1 MLPTGLAF
9 LFDFG
14 TNTKHWSIRWEFA
27 ASCFWLDLSNLMQP
41 YLPSETPPGLRDLRD
56 KELKDLR
63 GDGTGV
69 RKLCDRIYDYAT
81 YNDLGNPD
89 RGKEFIRPI
98 LGGKKIPYPRRCRTG
113 RPPTDTSKFCCLCNC
128 WQIVEIRI
136 WPKAKQNC
144 ACYFPTTVTMAFVHV
159 QFYFDQMACHFQTWQ
174 LDQSATITTWFDA
187 VQIF

>member
-1 MLPTGLAF
+1 
-9 LFDFG
+9 
-14 TNTKHWSIRWEFA
+14 
-27 ASCFWLDLSNLMQP
+27 MQP

-98 LGGKKIPYPRRCRTG
+98 LGGEKIPYPRRCRTG
-113 RPPTDTSKFCCLCNC
+113 RPPTDTSKFRYLCNC

-136 WPKAKQNC
+136 CPKARQNC
-144 ACYFPTTVTMAFVHV
+144 GACCYPTTANSICACPILLWSNGMSLSDLTAWPISHHHHV
-159 QFYFDQMACHFQTWQ
+159 GWYCPNFEQKTYDFLSVPCCCFKSLQYPSSVFGV
-174 LDQSATITTWFDA
+174 IE
-187 VQIF
+187 